1 MKAISKVVI
10 RLLLGIMFVIAAML
24 KLLSIDYF
32 EIYIY
37 SFNIFSFEL
46 TTVISRLLICCE
58 LLLGFG
64 LVFKICYRKVWWLS
78 MLMIIGFTIFL
89 LYVIAFRNDDN
100 CHCFGELI
108 RLNPSESIYK
118 NVISILLLLVVRR
131 DNDYDYKQKV
141 RKWIL
146 GVSVAISIFLP
157 FVVFPMDKL
166 YNRIISKDNNINTVA
181 FEKSLND
188 STGIIRL
195 NVVTEN
201 DSLVILRDSF
211 TKLDIADDR
220 YIINYIS
227 AGCQFCKMGANKLM
241 MIMKHNEINKKHLKF
256 IVWGYDADIL
266 DFMKETKTMD
276 CEYWFIN
283 PMTSFNITYG
293 KFPIFVWTEYGL
305 IVDSGDLRDLDEN
318 QIIEFMK

>member
-1 MKAISKVVI
+1 MKAISKIVI
-10 RLLLGIMFVIAAML
+10 RLLLGIMFLTAAVL

-37 SFNIFSFEL
+37 SFNIFGFEL

-58 LLLGFG
+58 LFLGLG

-78 MLMIIGFTIFL
+78 MLMMIGFTIFL

-118 NVISILLLLVVRR
+118 NIISVLLLLVVRR

-141 RKWIL
+141 RQWIL
-146 GVSVAISIFLP
+146 GVSIAISIFLP

-166 YNRIISKDNNINTVA
+166 YNKIVSKDNNINTIA

-188 STGIIRL
+188 SIGIIRL

-201 DSLVILRDSF
+201 NSSVILRDSLA
-211 TKLDIADDR
+211 KLDIADDR
-220 YIINYIS
+220 DIINYIS
-227 AGCQFCKMGANKLM
+227 AGCQFCKMGAKKLM
-241 MIMKHNEINKKHLKF
+241 MIMNHNKIDKKHLKF
-256 IVWGYDADIL
+256 MVWGYDADIL
-266 DFMKETKTMD
+266 DFMNETKTID

-283 PMTSFNITYG
+283 PMTSLNITYG
-293 KFPIFVWTEYGL
+293 KFPIYVWTANGL

-318 QIIEFMK
+318 KIKDFLK